1 MDKET
6 FLYMC
11 LVLHRVER
19 DLALVSLL
27 VAEKA
32 SSNDIALRCRT
43 PILAGNQMFG
53 RTLELL
59 GLRHCDAKSK
69 GEMLRM
75 V

>member
-1 MDKET
+1 LDKET

-32 SSNDIALRCRT
+32 SSNDIA
-43 PILAGNQMFG
+43 P
-53 RTLELL
+53 
-59 GLRHCDAKSK
+59 
-69 GEMLRM
+69 
-75 V
+75 